1 MGRYLLVT
9 YDDYLIS
16 IWYPVAGCVCAQ
28 AESKETSRRSEGCR
42 VRNYILAIDQGT
54 TGTTAL
60 IVDHDGSI
68 RGRGYSRIP
77 QHYPRPGWVEH
88 DPSEI
93 WSQTLEAVNQAKRA
107 AGIENIDVAAIGI
120 ANQRETTILMDRIT
134 GEPVGPAIVWQ
145 CRRTADRCDQL
156 KAQGLAEIIQ
166 GRTGLIIDAYFSA
179 TKIQWFLESLP
190 GIRKRAERGE
200 ILFCNL
206 DAWLLWKLTNGKV
219 HATDFS
225 NASRTMLFNINALD
239 WDNEILRLLNIPRS
253 MLPDVYPSINI
264 FGHTEDGIPIA
275 GIAGDQ
281 QAALFGQACFQPGM
295 TKVTYGTGAFVLMN
309 IGDKPV
315 AARHGL
321 LTTVTCSPD
330 KKAEYAL
337 EGSVFIAG
345 AAIQWLQDLGL
356 IEEAGESE
364 QLAMATKDTGG
375 VYLVPAFVGL
385 GAPHWDMYARGTLV
399 GLTRGSGRSQI
410 VRAAVESIAYQVT
423 DVLEAMVTNSGLGLA
438 EIRVDGGAAT
448 NNFLAQF
455 QADVA
460 GVEVSRPKVLETTAL
475 GAAYL
480 AGLAIG
486 FWKSGQEI
494 EALREVGQQ
503 FMPRMEV
510 AERQAL
516 RRGWARALERAKGWL
531 IVKE

>member
-1 MGRYLLVT
+1 V
-9 YDDYLIS
+9 
-16 IWYPVAGCVCAQ
+16 
-28 AESKETSRRSEGCR
+28 RS
-42 VRNYILAIDQGT
+42 YILAIDQGT

-68 RGRGYSRIP
+68 RGRGYARIS
-77 QHYPRPGWVEH
+77 QYYPKPGWVEH

-93 WSQTLEAVNQAKRA
+93 WAQTLQAVSQAKHA
-107 AGIENIDVAAIGI
+107 AGIENTDIAAIGI
-120 ANQRETTILMDRIT
+120 TNQRETTILVDRIT
-134 GEPVGPAIVWQ
+134 GEPVGRAIVWQ

-156 KAQGLAEIIQ
+156 KAQGVAEIIQ
-166 GRTGLIIDAYFSA
+166 ARTGLVIDAYFSA
-179 TKIQWFLESLP
+179 TKIQWLLDNLP
-190 GIRKRAERGE
+190 GIRRRAERGE
-200 ILFCNL
+200 ILFCNV
-206 DAWLLWKLTNGKV
+206 DAWLLRKLTNGRV

-225 NASRTMLFNINALD
+225 NASRTMLFNINTLD
-239 WDNEILRLLNIPRS
+239 WDDELLRLFDIPRS
-253 MLPDVYPSINI
+253 MLPNVHPSINI
-264 FGHTEDGIPIA
+264 FGHTDEGIPIA

-281 QAALFGQACFQPGM
+281 QAALFGQACYQPGM

-309 IGDKPV
+309 VGEKPV
-315 AARHGL
+315 VARHGL
-321 LTTVTCSPD
+321 LTTVACSPD
-330 KKAEYAL
+330 GKTVYAL

-356 IEEAGESE
+356 IREAGESE
-364 QLAMATKDTGG
+364 QLAMAIKDTGG

-385 GAPHWDMYARGTLV
+385 GAPHWDMYARGMLI
-399 GLTRGSGRSQI
+399 GLTRGSGKAQV
-410 VRAAVESIAYQVT
+410 VRATVESIAYQVT
-423 DVLEAMVTNSGLGLA
+423 DVLEAMVANSGLRLA

-455 QADVA
+455 QADIA

-480 AGLAIG
+480 AGLGIG

-503 FMPRMEV
+503 FTPHME
-510 AERQAL
+510 ATERQTL

-531 IVKE
+531 IVEE